1 MKLIIS
7 GASGPFG
14 SSTVEGLLRRRIPAR
29 DLILVTR
36 NPPKLARYAAMGAQV
51 RRGDFDDPASLSNA
65 FVGGEKMLLI
75 STNRVGQRMPQHTN
89 AVNAAVAAGVK
100 HIVYTSF
107 VGANPNNPSVAVGD
121 HRGTEA
127 LLRASGL
134 RWTALRNSQYSDAVV
149 EAIGPLVLQTGRWLA
164 SAAEGRLA
172 HVTRQD
178 CIDCAVAVM
187 ATPGHEDTVY
197 NVTGPELL
205 SLRDCA
211 NILSDVAGVPIEYV
225 VVSDDDMYAYFDS
238 HGIPRAPI
246 DDNVVDGVPWC
257 SDDMVSF
264 ERTIREGYF
273 AIISDDVEKL
283 TGHKPQALRDFAV
296 QRRESLKP
304 LGQRTP
310 LPAK

>member
-1 MKLIIS
+1 MKLIIT

-14 SSTVEGLLRRRIPAR
+14 SSTAEGLLHRGIPAQ

-36 NPPKLARYAAMGAQV
+36 TPKKLAHYAALGAQV
-51 RRGDFDDPASLSNA
+51 RRGDFDDPASLAMA
-65 FVGGEKMLLI
+65 FVGGEKMLFI

-107 VGANPNNPSVAVGD
+107 VGANPDNASVAVAD
-121 HRGTEA
+121 HRGTES
-127 LLRASGL
+127 LLRASGVH
-134 RWTALRNSQYSDAVV
+134 WTALRNSQYSDAIV
-149 EAIGPLVLQTGRWLA
+149 EAIAPLVLRTGRWQA
-164 SAAEGRLA
+164 SAADGRLA

-187 ATPGHEDTVY
+187 ATPGHLGSVY

-205 SLRDCA
+205 SLRDCSK
-211 NILSDVAGVPIEYV
+211 ILSDVAGAPIQYV
-225 VVSDDDMYAYFDS
+225 VVSDADMYAYFDGL
-238 HGIPRAPI
+238 GIPRVAI

-264 ERTIREGYF
+264 EKTIREGYF
-273 AIISDDVEKL
+273 AILSNDVEKL
-283 TGHKPQALRDFAV
+283 TGHKPQPLRDFAM
-296 QRRESLKP
+296 QRRQTLKA
-304 LGQRTP
+304 LGHAMQ
-310 LPAK
+310 